1 MYHGSQEHSLSLVR
15 PVLEYASPAWD
26 PTSSESICKLEKVQ
40 RQTDRFVYGN
50 YSDRNPRC
58 VIRMVI
64 DLGWETLES
73 TRKNDRLTTLYKIW
87 HGSVDMDT
95 VDHVDVRD
103 MFHVYLKKITA
114 LYLYI

>member
-1 MYHGSQEHSLSLVR
+1 MHPQHGIL
-15 PVLEYASPAWD
+15 PVQKE
-26 PTSSESICKLEKVQ
+26 IVKLEKVQ

-50 YSDRNPRC
+50 YSDRNPSC
-58 VIRMVI
+58 VTRLAC
-64 DLGWETLES
+64 DLGWGTLES
-73 TRKNDRLTTLYKIW
+73 TRKNDRRTTLYKIR

-95 VDHVDVRD
+95 VDVRD